1 MFCKNCGS
9 NIGDNVKFC
18 PSCGQPTGISGSRKT
33 TTGAGASSG
42 QNPKYPYDANLGY
55 GHNSDQ
61 GYSQN
66 YTQNYNQTSGPNKF
80 HSFASKSL
88 HGVPGQKYKKQFNIG
103 NYIVW
108 AGCLIALISLFL
120 DFASVNAGFLGS
132 QSVKL
137 IDAEDAPFFI
147 GIFVIVA
154 VVNIFK
160 LNIVDLIGSLIAA
173 FFAYLD
179 LKSIKEAY
187 EQYGSLAKSLADSMI
202 EYGAG
207 RTLLVLGIILM
218 VGGSIAAVVLGIK
231 AKKTAG
237 F

>member
-88 HGVPGQKYKKQFNIG
+88 HGIPGQKYKKQFNIG

-120 DFASVNAGFLGS
+120 DFA
-132 QSVKL
+132 
-137 IDAEDAPFFI
+137 FFI

-231 AKKTAG
+231 AKKAAG